1 MTATVGRRQ
10 ARRTALFLLYQWDL
24 TGQPLTTLYEG
35 TPDAFAVELAEAVS
49 ARAAEL
55 DARITEA
62 AEGWTADRLG
72 TLERNILR
80 IAIHELDG
88 ESVPPEVAINEA
100 VVLAKRYASEDAA
113 RLVNGILGRVA
124 RETETEV
131 GRGRAEKRNRSGART
146 GRGAARAAEDDA
158 RGARAP
164 GRRRER
170 GGGGRGAHGARGT
183 RKAGR
188 DRAREGAR
196 SRGSTLAAGCTVL
209 TSCARSSRA
218 FSTSSS

>member
-55 DARITEA
+55 DVRITEA

-80 IAIHELDG
+80 IAIHELGG
-88 ESVPPEVAINEA
+88 ETVPSEVAINEA

-124 RETETEV
+124 REQTEV
-131 GRGRAEKRNRSGART
+131 E
-146 GRGAARAAEDDA
+146 E
-158 RGARAP
+158 
-164 GRRRER
+164 
-170 GGGGRGAHGARGT
+170 
-183 RKAGR
+183 
-188 DRAREGAR
+188 
-196 SRGSTLAAGCTVL
+196 
-209 TSCARSSRA
+209 
-218 FSTSSS
+218 